1 MRRILW
7 VLVILLT
14 ALVAPSTGQ
23 QTNAANAGKSDLDKA
38 LELIAAGK
46 HTEAIPMLERLMVQ
60 QPTEEVY
67 YYLGGAHVH
76 EKAWDKA
83 AATYEDGATRF
94 PLSAR
99 LNYAAGLA
107 NERRFEPG
115 KALQFYRR
123 AVRLDPMLA
132 YQGGGRYDAEIDALY
147 IPVVHDHRGVNSCS
161 GRLYY
166 DDKGMHYIVYLVYSG
181 WGQGNDDSF
190 QVNYDLIDNV
200 EVDHKKGQQSIDYS
214 VLTLLTNLS
223 GPRRRIAAGEEA
235 RVDLKFFFKKP
246 IEGYRGGPWT
256 KNDLK
261 FFFIEPEM
269 GDLFVKYLA
278 SRGVRTTQRVG
289 D

>member
-1 MRRILW
+1 MRHILW
-7 VLVILLT
+7 VLVILSA
-14 ALVAPSTGQ
+14 ALVASSTGQ
-23 QTNAANAGKSDLDKA
+23 QTNTASAGKSELDKA

-46 HTEAIPMLERLMVQ
+46 HAEAIPMLERLMVQ
-60 QPTEEVY
+60 QPSEEVY
-67 YYLGGAHVH
+67 SYLGGAYVQ

-83 AATYEDGATRF
+83 AAAYEDGATKF

-132 YQGGGRYDAEIDALY
+132 YQGAGRYDPEIDALY
-147 IPVVHDHRGVNSCS
+147 IPVVHDHRGANSCS
-161 GRLYY
+161 GRIYY
-166 DDKGMHYIVYLVYSG
+166 DDKGMHYVVYLVASG

-190 QVNYDLIDNV
+190 KADYDLIDSV
-200 EVDHKKGQQSIDYS
+200 EVDRKKGQQSNDYS
-214 VLTLLTNLS
+214 ILTLLTNLS

-246 IEGYRGGPWT
+246 IEGYRGGSWT
-256 KNDLK
+256 KNDIK

-269 GDLFVKYLA
+269 GDRFVKYLA
-278 SRGVRTTQRVG
+278 SRGVKIAERTG
-289 D
+289 S